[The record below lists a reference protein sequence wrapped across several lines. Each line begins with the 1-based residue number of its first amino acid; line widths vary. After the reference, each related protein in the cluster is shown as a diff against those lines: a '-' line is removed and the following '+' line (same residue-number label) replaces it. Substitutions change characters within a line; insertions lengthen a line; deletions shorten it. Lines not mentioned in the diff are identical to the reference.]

1 MKLSSLFTLG
11 LVAADRLDRKEVDV
25 NALDRL
31 KLGGYLTFSRSSLDI
46 CSKKVKI
53 KYSFIFKQSQ
63 VQITDTTIFSIFWK
77 MPVN

>member
-31 KLGGYLTFSRSSLDI
+31 KLGGHLTFSWSSLDI

-53 KYSFIFKQSQ
+53 EYSFAFKQSQ
-63 VQITDTTIFSIFWK
+63 VQLTDTLFFQFVWK
-77 MPVN
+77 M